1 MYKQWVINRGDKMLY
16 AVVAFL
22 AVCWIWII
30 VDLKKTPMHSYELTT
45 EVALGK
51 TTEAELQ
58 NLTIEEEIEDPSIEP
73 FESKQ
78 KSKTGNLKV
87 A

>member
-1 MYKQWVINRGDKMLY
+1 MLY
-16 AVVAFL
+16 AIVAFL

-45 EVALGK
+45 EVVLEK
-51 TTEAELQ
+51 TTKAKLQ
-58 NLTIEEEIEDPSIEP
+58 NLTNEENLSDISSIQP
-73 FESKQ
+73 FESKK
-78 KSKTGNLKV
+78 KSEKEDLKV

>member
-1 MYKQWVINRGDKMLY
+1 MLY
-16 AVVAFL
+16 AIVAFL
-22 AVCWIWII
+22 AACWIWII

-45 EVALGK
+45 EVALEK
-51 TTEAELQ
+51 TTEADLQ
-58 NLTIEEEIEDPSIEP
+58 NLTNEEEIEDTSIEP

-78 KSKTGNLKV
+78 KSEKEDLKV

>member
-1 MYKQWVINRGDKMLY
+1 MLY

-45 EVALGK
+45 EVVLEK
-51 TTEAELQ
+51 TTKAELQ
-58 NLTIEEEIEDPSIEP
+58 NLTNEEEIEGPSIKP

-78 KSKTGNLKV
+78 KSEKGNLRV